1 MVLNR
6 ILRNSAKLEQK
17 LNIIVVEDL
26 WQEKQRLQQ
35 RQQIKSS

>member
-17 LNIIVVEDL
+17 LNIIVVEDP
-26 WQEKQRLQQ
+26 WQEEQRLQH